1 MNDTEAVTA
10 PLYEPTMVKPLQL
23 SHTLRALGLRDGNTR
38 ALYLPVDKNGVAL
51 AHVDGF
57 AELPPFGP
65 LASRRGTDAPTL
77 ANAAVLPPADGAE
90 PFLYIPVR
98 VVQNHQSAALIDLC
112 RGGLVAWAQ
121 TPAEAQRQPWVAAI
135 LIFLLLAAGLLGSMN
150 VLLVATLLL
159 SSVLSFVLGV
169 QIPLGPLFLGVGTI
183 FSLYVV
189 RRSEALFGDAG
200 AVSPIDTAHA
210 LLPWRQPRDRRVEPL
225 LATIS
230 WLTVLPTLLLPVQLS
245 LMASQGTLTKAIT
258 LQSCGQVV
266 LTMGCLLLWRSAQ
279 RRPELVG
286 NAAPRVSQESIV
298 TWVRTAITFLA
309 PGTCAALVLTTAY
322 VYGLAN
328 EVSDHLRIE
337 IPPSGLAIPL
347 ILQLIAAVAVF
358 KGSMPSKMRI
368 AVALSLVLGVVVKA
382 AFGDVGG
389 GLFTVVSLGIATAS
403 IRGGAVVA
411 TTLETGFFAA
421 AGRIVGTLVGGVLF
435 GVLGA
440 SIGEPLGEQLGL
452 LRAGSRDQP
461 GDDR

>member
-1 MNDTEAVTA
+1 V
-10 PLYEPTMVKPLQL
+10 
-23 SHTLRALGLRDGNTR
+23 
-38 ALYLPVDKNGVAL
+38 
-51 AHVDGF
+51 
-57 AELPPFGP
+57 
-65 LASRRGTDAPTL
+65 
-77 ANAAVLPPADGAE
+77 
-90 PFLYIPVR
+90 
-98 VVQNHQSAALIDLC
+98 
-112 RGGLVAWAQ
+112 
-121 TPAEAQRQPWVAAI
+121 
-135 LIFLLLAAGLLGSMN
+135 
-150 VLLVATLLL
+150 
-159 SSVLSFVLGV
+159 
-169 QIPLGPLFLGVGTI
+169 
-183 FSLYVV
+183 
-189 RRSEALFGDAG
+189 
-200 AVSPIDTAHA
+200 
-210 LLPWRQPRDRRVEPL
+210 PWRQPRDRRVEPL

-230 WLTVLPTLLLPVQLS
+230 WLAVLPTLLLPVQLS
-245 LMASQGTLTKAIT
+245 LLASQGTLTKAIT
-258 LQSCGQVV
+258 PQSCGQVV
-266 LTMGCLLLWRSAQ
+266 LTLGCLLLWRSAQ

-286 NAAPRVSQESIV
+286 SAPPRVSQESIV

-328 EVSDHLRIE
+328 EVSDRLRIE

-347 ILQLIAAVAVF
+347 ILQLIAAIAVF

-389 GLFTVVSLGIATAS
+389 GLFAVVSLGIATAS